1 MRWEVP
7 ASANARLA
15 CSPDY
20 ERAQDW
26 VEKIALALEA
36 KDPDAA
42 ADLFS
47 DDAVFTLGHFPP
59 TDKTRE
65 SKHAFFSWMTSVGK
79 HDQCIKN
86 LISTPTHFVCQW
98 ETTYIIG
105 MHPPV
110 IVDYSAVMTRDL
122 KNPEENKVSSV
133 QMYGDLSKLIPL
145 IADKPIAW
153 CPTS

>member
-7 ASANARLA
+7 ASADALLA
-15 CSPDY
+15 SSPDY

-47 DDAVFTLGHFPP
+47 DDA
-59 TDKTRE
+59 
-65 SKHAFFSWMTSVGK
+65 HAFSWMTSIGK

-86 LISTPTHFVCQW
+86 LISTPTHFIWQW
-98 ETTYIIG
+98 ETTYVIG
-105 MHPPV
+105 VHTPV
-110 IVDYSAVMTRDL
+110 TVDYSAVLTRDL
-122 KNPEENKVSSV
+122 RNPEENKVSAV
-133 QMYGDLSKLIPL
+133 QMYGDLSKLMPL
-145 IADKPIAW
+145 IADKPLAW
-153 CPTS
+153 RPNVVTLN